1 MKWNKKLVYSVSF
14 LILSVASFFSLSFWV
29 EFGSKLSPV
38 NDFSWFMF
46 QTFGWFYAV
55 TDLTSNAP
63 LVLGAIFL
71 FFAMYFGI
79 TGTKN
84 YSNGKKVVLFS
95 VAFIAYLSLLLLI
108 FTIVT
113 LFGP

>member
-14 LILSVASFFSLSFWV
+14 LALSLASFFSLSFWI
-29 EFGSKLSPV
+29 EFGNKMSPV

-55 TDLTSNAP
+55 TDLTLNAP

-79 TGTKN
+79 TGIKN
-84 YSNGKKVVLFS
+84 YGNEKKAALFS
-95 VAFIAYLSLLLLI
+95 VAFVTYLSLLLLL
-108 FTIVT
+108 FTIVIIFE
-113 LFGP
+113 L

>member
-14 LILSVASFFSLSFWV
+14 LALSLASFFSLSFWI
-29 EFGSKLSPV
+29 EFGDKMSPV

-46 QTFGWFYAV
+46 QTFGWLHAV
-55 TDLTSNAP
+55 TDLTFNAP